1 MFTIIIIE
9 KFVKRFNVENK
20 LIYKIPI
27 LIVVYFRK
35 QTRIFY
41 LVTLL
46 SKIGSKLQLDT
57 ENNQF
62 QYLINDIILYQST
75 FFLHKFEHVSKM
87 EGQLNPDTSFLLEFP
102 SISFCLHFMI

>member
-20 LIYKIPI
+20 WIYKIPI
-27 LIVVYFRK
+27 LIEVYFRK

-62 QYLINDIILYQST
+62 QYLINDIILYQSS
-75 FFLHKFEHVSKM
+75 FFF
-87 EGQLNPDTSFLLEFP
+87 T
-102 SISFCLHFMI
+102 